1 MKAVVIGGSGHFHLL
16 RQAMD
21 AGYPVELLAL
31 APGRPEEDLSAVEE
45 AFPGVRQVRDWRE
58 TLSTGAELA
67 VVNPWFCDAGEI
79 AAVCLEAG
87 LHVYCEKPLSTT
99 WAGLERLERAWKN
112 SGKALGGMFNY
123 RHAPWFL
130 AMEQA
135 VLQGEIGE
143 IRQIH
148 AQKSYRMGER
158 PDFYRNR
165 DTFGGLIPWVAVH
178 AIDWACAFGGDCR
191 WVCAS
196 HSRRENRG
204 HGEMEVSSGI
214 LMGMEQERIAT
225 VTADYF
231 RPDAS
236 ARHDDDRLRLT
247 GTQGMLEA
255 RDGRV
260 YLENHRQRRELSLPR
275 GESAFQKFWEAACSG
290 QAREMGRRALYATR
304 VALAARDS
312 ADADG
317 VRQWVEREK

>member
-1 MKAVVIGGSGHFHLL
+1 MKAVVIGGSGHYSLL

-21 AGYPVELLAL
+21 AGCPVELLAL
-31 APGRPEEDLSAVEE
+31 APGRPQEDISGLRA
-45 AFPGVRQVRDWRE
+45 AFPGVRELADWQE
-58 TLSTGAELA
+58 CLSLGAELA

-79 AAVCLEAG
+79 AAACLQAG
-87 LHVYCEKPLSTT
+87 MHVYCEKPLSTT
-99 WAGLERLERAWKN
+99 PAGLERLENAWYS
-112 SGKALGGMFNY
+112 SGRALGGMFNY

-148 AQKSYRMGER
+148 GQKSYRMGVR
-158 PDFYRNR
+158 PDFYRRR

-178 AIDWACAFGGDCR
+178 AIDWVCAFGGECR
-191 WVCAS
+191 WVSAS
-196 HSRRENRG
+196 HSCRENRG
-204 HGEMEVSSGI
+204 HGDMEVSAGI
-214 LMGMEQERIAT
+214 LMGMEQGRIAT

-231 RPDAS
+231 RPGAS

-247 GTQGMLEA
+247 GTRGMLEA

-260 YLENHRQRRELSLPR
+260 YLENDRERRELELPP
-275 GESAFQKFWEAACSG
+275 GESAFWEFWKAVGSG
-290 QAREMGRRALYATR
+290 RAREMGQWALYATR

-317 VRQWVEREK
+317 MRQWIKAEK

>member
-1 MKAVVIGGSGHFHLL
+1 
-16 RQAMD
+16 
-21 AGYPVELLAL
+21 
-31 APGRPEEDLSAVEE
+31 
-45 AFPGVRQVRDWRE
+45 
-58 TLSTGAELA
+58 
-67 VVNPWFCDAGEI
+67 
-79 AAVCLEAG
+79 
-87 LHVYCEKPLSTT
+87 
-99 WAGLERLERAWKN
+99 
-112 SGKALGGMFNY
+112 
-123 RHAPWFL
+123 
-130 AMEQA
+130 
-135 VLQGEIGE
+135 
-143 IRQIH
+143 
-148 AQKSYRMGER
+148 
-158 PDFYRNR
+158 
-165 DTFGGLIPWVAVH
+165 
-178 AIDWACAFGGDCR
+178 
-191 WVCAS
+191 
-196 HSRRENRG
+196 
-204 HGEMEVSSGI
+204 MEVSSGI

-260 YLENHRQRRELSLPR
+260 YLENHRQRRELALTR